1 MADRAESED
10 ETEELRSAALQTA
23 TSVLQIRQRA
33 DHLVT
38 HEEGKVTAATRRGYG
53 YGGGGAVAIKGEE
66 RTVVAGSNRYG
77 RGGVATGAYLNAPAR
92 FRSTHTD
99 WEFSVEKASQALETA
114 GWRRGPRGSRKR
126 GSPK

>member
-38 HEEGKVTAATRRGYG
+38 DEEGKVTDFNDKYIDMWKIPRVVLEAGRAADVR
-53 YGGGGAVAIKGEE
+53 EL
-66 RTVVAGSNRYG
+66 
-77 RGGVATGAYLNAPAR
+77 YL
-92 FRSTHTD
+92 
-99 WEFSVEKASQALETA
+99 
-114 GWRRGPRGSRKR
+114 
-126 GSPK
+126 

>member
-38 HEEGKVTAATRRGYG
+38 DEEGKVTDFNDKYLDMWKIPRVVLEAGRAADVR
-53 YGGGGAVAIKGEE
+53 EL
-66 RTVVAGSNRYG
+66 
-77 RGGVATGAYLNAPAR
+77 YL
-92 FRSTHTD
+92 
-99 WEFSVEKASQALETA
+99 
-114 GWRRGPRGSRKR
+114 
-126 GSPK
+126 

>member
-38 HEEGKVTAATRRGYG
+38 EEEGKVTDFNDKYLDMWKIPRVVLEAGRAADVR
-53 YGGGGAVAIKGEE
+53 EL
-66 RTVVAGSNRYG
+66 
-77 RGGVATGAYLNAPAR
+77 YL
-92 FRSTHTD
+92 
-99 WEFSVEKASQALETA
+99 
-114 GWRRGPRGSRKR
+114 
-126 GSPK
+126 